1 MKSTLRHIFPLL
13 LAILSALGSQ
23 LSAFAERP
31 QLVIGI
37 VADQLQTDY
46 LQDLLP
52 LMGQGGFNRLFKQGM
67 VITDLDFGVPSTD
80 AASAV
85 AEIYTGAWP
94 SQTGV
99 TGRHQF
105 DRRTRRLVP
114 ALLDGNTYTPA
125 QLRLST
131 ITDELVIDGQRF
143 GKVYSLAADPQVAVL
158 MGGHEP
164 ASAAWIDP
172 NTGQWATA
180 PYYTGA
186 LPAPLAMRN
195 LRRPLRARLDTML
208 WKPLLDVSRYPG
220 LPPQKK
226 YYPFS
231 HGFRS
236 TDRDVFSRFA
246 LTPMG
251 NREVTDAALQYI
263 TELKPGHGKGTIDM
277 LNVGYSLAPYTQT
290 KDGDYRLELMDAYLR
305 LDRDLERLLN
315 TVDREVGLDKTVV
328 FLVSTGHFD
337 NDARP
342 SDTYRIPGGEFSTKR
357 AAALLNSFLGARYG
371 SADYVAGIA
380 GTHVY
385 LNEKALSAIT
395 SRQSLSSQ
403 PSALSSTPLQE
414 ARDFLCRMDGIAAV
428 QTVSDILSGTTD
440 ALEEAS
446 RALDPRTAGDLIIN
460 VQPGWTL
467 VDDYA
472 TPVTRTAMRHPRRHP
487 LANPNADHHHR
498 PRLRPAPG
506 PHPIAPAPPP
516 GSRRRRRPLTPT
528 PQATIKKCATCI
540 GTPDT

>member
-195 LRRPLRARLDTML
+195 LRRPRHHALEASARRQ
-208 WKPLLDVSRYPG
+208 PIPR
-220 LPPQKK
+220 PP
-226 YYPFS
+226 
-231 HGFRS
+231 
-236 TDRDVFSRFA
+236 
-246 LTPMG
+246 TP
-251 NREVTDAALQYI
+251 EEIL
-263 TELKPGHGKGTIDM
+263 
-277 LNVGYSLAPYTQT
+277 
-290 KDGDYRLELMDAYLR
+290 
-305 LDRDLERLLN
+305 
-315 TVDREVGLDKTVV
+315 
-328 FLVSTGHFD
+328 
-337 NDARP
+337 
-342 SDTYRIPGGEFSTKR
+342 
-357 AAALLNSFLGARYG
+357 
-371 SADYVAGIA
+371 
-380 GTHVY
+380 
-385 LNEKALSAIT
+385 
-395 SRQSLSSQ
+395 
-403 PSALSSTPLQE
+403 PLQ
-414 ARDFLCRMDGIAAV
+414 
-428 QTVSDILSGTTD
+428 
-440 ALEEAS
+440 
-446 RALDPRTAGDLIIN
+446 
-460 VQPGWTL
+460 
-467 VDDYA
+467 
-472 TPVTRTAMRHPRRHP
+472 
-487 LANPNADHHHR
+487 
-498 PRLRPAPG
+498 PRL
-506 PHPIAPAPPP
+506 
-516 GSRRRRRPLTPT
+516 PLN
-528 PQATIKKCATCI
+528 
-540 GTPDT
+540 

>member
-114 ALLDGNTYTPA
+114 ALLDGNTYTPT

-472 TPVTRTAMRHPRRHP
+472 TPVTRTAMRRST
-487 LANPNADHHHR
+487 
-498 PRLRPAPG
+498 PAT
-506 PHPIAPAPPP
+506 PAVILSPT
-516 GSRRRRRPLTPT
+516 LTPT
-528 PQATIKKCATCI
+528 TITDPVSALRLAPTLSRLLRLPA
-540 GTPDT
+540 PDGAAARSLPLPRRQ